1 MIAMPM
7 SPDKRRRFD
16 RILRRD
22 RVVQTLEIA
31 LPIVIGAV
39 IFVTLVWL
47 RSRGGP
53 TWFGLTLAGAAALG
67 KPALVVIRVLEKRR
81 FRSPLD

>member
-1 MIAMPM
+1 MIVMPM
-7 SPDKRRRFD
+7 NPKQRRQLD
-16 RILRRD
+16 RVPRREW
-22 RVVQTLEIA
+22 VVQTLEIA
-31 LPIVIGAV
+31 LPIVIGAG
-39 IFVTLVWL
+39 IFIALVWL

-53 TWFGLTLAGAAALG
+53 TWMGLTLAAAALA

>member
-1 MIAMPM
+1 MPM
-7 SPDKRRRFD
+7 NPEQRRPLD
-16 RILRRD
+16 RIPRREW
-22 RVVQTLEIA
+22 VVQTLEIA
-31 LPIVIGAV
+31 LPIVIGAA
-39 IFVTLVWL
+39 IFVALVWL
-47 RSRGGP
+47 GSRGGP